1 MCFSSNTWQSS
12 DSLWILLKHTYTWAR
27 ARFLDFWAKAML
39 FRCNIIFKINFKIN
53 TEKRKGFG
61 V

>member
-12 DSLWILLKHTYTWAR
+12 DSLWMLLKHTYTWVR
-27 ARFLDFWAKAML
+27 ARFLDFWAKGML
-39 FRCNIIFKINFKIN
+39 FRCNIIFKIKVN